1 MQTCGTPKAHQRK
14 YDKKSIDKEEREK
27 MRIKKYCFKTLKFDL
42 KTNVRDFLAFQWLR
56 PLVFNAGNMGLI
68 PGWITKIPGWIT
80 IFEKIIHVIYVFH
93 IT

>member
-56 PLVFNAGNMGLI
+56 PLVFNAGDMGLI